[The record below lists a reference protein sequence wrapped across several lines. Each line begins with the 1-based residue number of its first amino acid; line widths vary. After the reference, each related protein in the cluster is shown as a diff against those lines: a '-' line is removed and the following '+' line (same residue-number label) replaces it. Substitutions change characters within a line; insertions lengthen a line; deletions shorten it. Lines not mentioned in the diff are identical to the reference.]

1 MNWTTPVIIKE
12 EKGYLRHGSPMLLM
26 GSCFAENVGMYL
38 NDAHMD
44 VVVNPFGT
52 LYNPESLAMALH
64 RLMIGKP
71 YVVEELNENG
81 EIWYSYHHHG
91 RYSHATATDTL
102 AHINASYLQAVGQ
115 LPRCERL
122 IITFG
127 TAYVYRL
134 KSDGRVVANC
144 HKQPA
149 SLFTRSRLNVDEII
163 ALWREL
169 LDKLFDYSPR
179 CQVLF
184 TVSPIRHMS
193 DGARDNQLSKSTLLL
208 AVDAL
213 CKLYPDRC
221 HYFPAYEIMMDEL
234 RDYRFYAEDMTHPSA
249 QAVSYICRRMV
260 DTYFTDETKQ
270 IAEKCIKVKRGL
282 QHRPLNGSQSQSYKQ
297 FAAGLLRQVEQIEQ
311 MHSCITLENEKIEL
325 KKIIDNTDEL

>member
-26 GSCFAENVGMYL
+26 GSCFTENVGSYL
-38 NDAHMD
+38 SDARMD
-44 VVVNPFGT
+44 VIINPYGT
-52 LYNPESLAMALH
+52 LYNPASIAMALH
-64 RLMIGKP
+64 RLMACEP
-71 YVVEELNENG
+71 YTAEELNENG
-81 EIWYSYHHHG
+81 EMWYSYHHHG
-91 RYSHATATDTL
+91 GFSQATEADTL
-102 AHINASYLQAVGQ
+102 SGINAMYMQASKQ

-134 KSDGRVVANC
+134 KADGTVVANC

-149 SLFTRSRLNVDEII
+149 SLFTRSRLKVEEVVVMWHD
-163 ALWREL
+163 LLGEL
-169 LDKLFDYSPR
+169 FEYSPQ

-193 DGARDNQLSKSTLLL
+193 DGASGNQLSKATLLL

-221 HYFPAYEIMMDEL
+221 RYFPAYEIMMDEL
-234 RDYRFYAEDMTHPSA
+234 RDYRFYAEDMTHPSN
-249 QAVSYICRRMV
+249 QSVNYICQRMV
-260 DTYFTDETKQ
+260 DAYFSDETRR
-270 IAEKCIKVKRGL
+270 IAEKCVKVKRGL
-282 QHRPLNGSQSQSYKQ
+282 QHRPLNGAKSKSYKQ
-297 FAAGLLRQVEQIEQ
+297 FLVGLLQQMDQIERS
-311 MHSCITLENEKIEL
+311 HSCITYENEKIEL
-325 KKIIDNTDEL
+325 KKIIDDTDEL